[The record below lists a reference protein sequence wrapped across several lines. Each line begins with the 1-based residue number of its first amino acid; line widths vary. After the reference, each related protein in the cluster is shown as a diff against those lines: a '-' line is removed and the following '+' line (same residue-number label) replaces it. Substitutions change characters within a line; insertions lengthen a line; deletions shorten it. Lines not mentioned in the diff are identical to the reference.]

1 MKQNNRVRKRK
12 KRDGKEKKK
21 EGFSRAHEFLQSKE
35 TVPAKYVAA
44 ICGCWILAITQAEC
58 TFAKRHRSYKM
69 KLDIHKLLGKGHK
82 KTGNSH
88 HTIQLVV

>member
-35 TVPAKYVAA
+35 TVPAKYVATR
-44 ICGCWILAITQAEC
+44 CGCWILAITQAEC
-58 TFAKRHRSYKM
+58 TFANSTCRLRLEKTEKLQNEVRHP
-69 KLDIHKLLGKGHK
+69 
-82 KTGNSH
+82 
-88 HTIQLVV
+88 